1 MIQQNTEF
9 AVIEQETKKEITDVV
24 AQAQGFVIKTQDDYD
39 KMSVF
44 LVGVKKLIKKVGE
57 AFDPVVE
64 AAHKS
69 WKVAVAQ
76 RKEQLDPLEQAER
89 IVKSRGVEFLVEQ
102 ERIRAEEERKAR
114 AEAEAAER
122 KRKAELEA
130 QAQRHEANGNIA
142 KAEERREMAEQ
153 VFVAPRP
160 VVAGAI
166 KAEGQSLKEVWS
178 AEVVDL
184 AALVK
189 AVAEGRA
196 PITLVMADQTALNK
210 QAKATKDAFPIP
222 GVRFFSTKQMAV
234 RV

>member
-1 MIQQNTEF
+1 MINQNLEIS
-9 AVIEQETKKEITDVV
+9 VIENEVKQEITDVV
-24 AQAQGFVIKTQDDYD
+24 QQANGFVIKTQEDYD
-39 KMSVF
+39 RVSAF

-57 AFDPVVE
+57 AFDPIVE
-64 AAHKS
+64 ANHKA
-69 WKVAVAQ
+69 WKTAVAQ
-76 RKEQLDPLEQAER
+76 RKEQLDPLESAER
-89 IVKSRGVEFLVEQ
+89 IVKARGVEFLTEQ
-102 ERIRAEEERKAR
+102 ERIRAEAERKAR
-114 AEAEAAER
+114 EEAEAAER
-122 KRKAELEA
+122 KRRAELEA
-130 QAQRHEANGNIA
+130 QAKRHEANGNLE
-142 KAEERREMAEQ
+142 KAEQRREMAEQ

-178 AEVVDL
+178 AEVVNL

-222 GVRFFSTKQMAV
+222 GVRFFSTKQMSV